1 MWNFKDN
8 KDLVGVAFIDGET
21 YIHRAI
27 ALKTFVIVADVSRSI
42 QVLRYKVGN
51 RIWVG
56 PMGGALHCDGHMMCR
71 NISATCH
78 W

>member
-27 ALKTFVIVADVSRSI
+27 ALKNFVVISDINRSI
-42 QVLRYKVGN
+42 QILRYKVRGVVN
-51 RIWVG
+51 WWVW
-56 PMGGALHCDGHMMCR
+56 PVWWRVWSIMWWMEM
-71 NISATCH
+71 
-78 W
+78 

>member
-27 ALKTFVIVADVSRSI
+27 ALKTFVIVADVNRSI
-42 QVLRYKVGN
+42 QVLRYKV
-51 RIWVG
+51 
-56 PMGGALHCDGHMMCR
+56 
-71 NISATCH
+71 CH
-78 W
+78 NGCGFI